1 MDLLKS
7 LILLK
12 AGCTK
17 DTRLPHTILEC
28 ILILSLELDGS
39 SSTRNAQF
47 SMLNFKT
54 IVPSTKPIGF
64 ADTFLVEFEID
75 SILI

>member
-1 MDLLKS
+1 
-7 LILLK
+7 
-12 AGCTK
+12 
-17 DTRLPHTILEC
+17 
-28 ILILSLELDGS
+28 LELDGS